1 MSLFKFF
8 SKRNEPSAIPQIE
21 TVAPVEPSASEANVL
36 KKTSVRYVIDK
47 YGAPRAITV
56 SEEN

>member
-1 MSLFKFF
+1 MSLFKIFG
-8 SKRNEPSAIPQIE
+8 KRNEHSALPITE
-21 TVAPVEPSASEANVL
+21 TSAPVEPSASEANVL

>member
-8 SKRNEPSAIPQIE
+8 SKRNEASAISITE
-21 TVAPVEPSASEANVL
+21 TVAPVEPSASEANIS

-47 YGAPRAITV
+47 YGAPRAVTV